1 MLKEDFSNS
10 AFNNWELTVA
20 ERQQLPTIHAAQ
32 TKMQRWTD

>member
-10 AFNNWELTVA
+10 ASNNWELTVA
-20 ERQQLPTIHAAQ
+20 ERWQLPTIHAAQ

>member
-20 ERQQLPTIHAAQ
+20 ERWQLPTIHTPQ